1 MNPVNCRL
9 LNFFKPACRV
19 LFFIISAVIGVWCV
33 GVACWMW
40 HFPVWAWTAFA
51 FALTGLLVSSPW
63 IPEAKWMLL
72 IVEISVMAS
81 FFLTTPER
89 AFANTKWNDE
99 CEKIAQIELFPS
111 GKIGIFGLRC
121 FEYRTAEDFDKCYSA
136 VVLDP
141 ALLDSMDIAFSDWGI
156 IGGAAKHMLLKFN
169 FKDGKELAVSFE
181 PRVKQGMR
189 GGMFLPGIYKQYGQ
203 MMLLSVPGDIFDL
216 RSVYRGEKLYCYRT
230 TAQGRVL
237 EEMFRKVIAKA
248 LYLEYRPEFYHSVFS
263 NCTTGVLDVL
273 KSDPRLKNPDWR
285 TVFNGYFEE
294 YLFEQGFFDC
304 RRGESFASRKARS
317 RVNGFYY
324 YNNDDTWR
332 KKQ

>member
-1 MNPVNCRL
+1 MKYFSLPAKIV
-9 LNFFKPACRV
+9 FF
-19 LFFIISAVIGVWCV
+19 LFLAFAALWCV
-33 GVACWMW
+33 GVAYWMW
-40 HFPVWAWTAFA
+40 HFPVWAVAAFS
-51 FALTGLLVSSPW
+51 FALTGLFVSSRW
-63 IPEAKWMLL
+63 IAEAKWMLM
-72 IVEISVMAS
+72 IVEISIIAS
-81 FFLTTPER
+81 FCLTTPER
-89 AFANTKWNDE
+89 AFNGAKWNGE
-99 CEKIAQIELFPS
+99 CETIASIMPVAHSNKIA
-111 GKIGIFGLRC
+111 IFGLRC
-121 FEYRTAEDFDKCYSA
+121 FEYRSVDDFDRCYSFIM
-136 VVLDP
+136 LDP
-141 ALLDSMDIAFSDWGI
+141 ALLESMDIAFSDWGI
-156 IGGAAKHMLLKFN
+156 VWGAAKHMLLKFN
-169 FKDGKELAVSFE
+169 FKDGKVLAVSFE

-203 MMLLSVPGDIFDL
+203 MMLLSVPEDIFDL